1 MCLRAHVRKSI
12 VRISTYGEMHIKRSI
27 IVSLLH
33 DVFNRAIKFKTFHGW
48 DVQHAGEVENYKIS
62 P

>member
-27 IVSLLH
+27 IVSVPH
-33 DVFNRAIKFKTFHGW
+33 DVFNRTIKIKTFHGRG
-48 DVQHAGEVENYKIS
+48 VQHAGEVEKYKIS